1 MIDFENVPSHLHLR
15 FQMLY
20 ESVFNYSLN
29 TKRSSCEQAGKKIVR
44 KTLAEFR
51 ERGEPFFT
59 IDEICKLRRAITER
73 ERRAFFWF
81 FDSFLE
87 CVCGVKYW
95 RKAKFKMLVS
105 EAVDDDGRRKLV
117 TKSDE
122 AFGLLLIDNYID
134 KWAAT
139 LTNAADVETNTD
151 KAANSETTPEN
162 DADAETTMAKDV
174 DTGAENTT
182 TKEKKGTERLM
193 GKYTAEKSGHC
204 KYGGWSRDGTKR
216 FNEFHR
222 LVQEDRACEQSK
234 EMESQLLAFC
244 RAQVGI
250 ITNGDTQR
258 VQGGANAL
266 NETEALPIEAAW
278 DLDD

>member
-1 MIDFENVPSHLHLR
+1 M
-15 FQMLY
+15 
-20 ESVFNYSLN
+20 
-29 TKRSSCEQAGKKIVR
+29 
-44 KTLAEFR
+44 
-51 ERGEPFFT
+51 
-59 IDEICKLRRAITER
+59 
-73 ERRAFFWF
+73 
-81 FDSFLE
+81 
-87 CVCGVKYW
+87 
-95 RKAKFKMLVS
+95 
-105 EAVDDDGRRKLV
+105 
-117 TKSDE
+117 
-122 AFGLLLIDNYID
+122 
-134 KWAAT
+134 
-139 LTNAADVETNTD
+139 ETNTD

-222 LVQEDRACEQSK
+222 LVQDDRARASKQSK
-234 EMESQLLAFC
+234 EMESQLLAFF

>member
-1 MIDFENVPSHLHLR
+1 
-15 FQMLY
+15 
-20 ESVFNYSLN
+20 
-29 TKRSSCEQAGKKIVR
+29 
-44 KTLAEFR
+44 
-51 ERGEPFFT
+51 
-59 IDEICKLRRAITER
+59 
-73 ERRAFFWF
+73 
-81 FDSFLE
+81 
-87 CVCGVKYW
+87 
-95 RKAKFKMLVS
+95 MLVS

-162 DADAETTMAKDV
+162 DADAETTLAKDV
-174 DTGAENTT
+174 DTGVENTT

-222 LVQEDRACEQSK
+222 LVQEDRAC
-234 EMESQLLAFC
+234 
-244 RAQVGI
+244 
-250 ITNGDTQR
+250 
-258 VQGGANAL
+258 
-266 NETEALPIEAAW
+266 
-278 DLDD
+278 